1 MSSNQNYNQ
10 NHCLFSDGVAHV
22 SLVAFYE
29 RESNVYFRVGNW
41 TKVVLHLKAGLFLID
56 R

>member
-1 MSSNQNYNQ
+1 MSSNPNYNQ

-29 RESNVYFRVGNW
+29 RESNVYFRVEIGQ
-41 TKVVLHLKAGLFLID
+41 KVVLHLKAELFQID